1 VTGTFD
7 NWSGHTHKL
16 DKEGSVFSKTIALPT
31 TGENIL
37 YKFVADGEWK
47 HDPTHKIDTDSSGN
61 LNNVIT
67 PSDIMPATIQGT
79 GPGATTAALAGQ
91 VPLEKP
97 VEDLPGAFPET
108 PAATEVTGEEQA
120 FSVNPIPASAGAGNP
135 VQLAAGE
142 PVPHPSTINAA
153 TVTSHVKDDEE
164 LKSKDLNETVSVA
177 PIPAS
182 AGIGNPITLAPGEPV
197 PLHQTV
203 TDHTLTSNVKLDKES
218 YEKSDA
224 AALNGVPYT
233 SSIDKQA
240 ASAVAAAGVGPQTII
255 PESSIGVGNNA
266 SILAGGEPT
275 IQSTGAG
282 STTAD
287 LAGKQPIEPR
297 QEATVIDDKKESS
310 NGGIAG
316 AIAGGVAGLG
326 AAAAGTAALL
336 NKKTKDATGVDA
348 VSKLPESVQK
358 SINDINSGSTS
369 TGAVPAEVKASQ
381 AAAHSAPEAS
391 ANPEAVAEKSAVEK
405 ELLAKV
411 PTAEPGTGAAAASDV
426 PTEVLASQ
434 KKAHVD
440 SEASANPVA
449 VHEKSDVE
457 KELLAKVHTT
467 EAAGEPAPVVT
478 AATTA
483 VAPATTT
490 TATSTAPTEHVGIAP
505 NVSAHGAP
513 QLGKVGPIAPITLD
527 KSDLPSSTD
536 SAIATTSSP
545 TARNKST
552 SSTPNKRHSIME
564 RLKGTPSDSNSSTPA
579 PEGAEASGEKKKR
592 LSFFGKLKEKLHK

>member
-1 VTGTFD
+1 M
-7 NWSGHTHKL
+7 
-16 DKEGSVFSKTIALPT
+16 
-31 TGENIL
+31 
-37 YKFVADGEWK
+37 
-47 HDPTHKIDTDSSGN
+47 
-61 LNNVIT
+61 IT
-67 PSDIMPATIQGT
+67 PEDIMPSTIQST
-79 GPGATTAALAGQ
+79 GAGATTAALAGQ

-97 VEDLPGAFPET
+97 VDDLPGAFPET
-108 PAATEVTGEEQA
+108 PAATEAKGEEQA
-120 FSVNPIPASAGAGNP
+120 FSVNPIPATEGAGNP
-135 VQLAAGE
+135 VQLAPGE
-142 PVPHPSTINAA
+142 AVPHPSTISAA
-153 TVTSHVKDDEE
+153 TLTSNVKDDEE

-182 AGIGNPITLAPGEPV
+182 AGVGNPIKLAPGEPV
-197 PLHQTV
+197 PPHQTV

-224 AALNGVPYT
+224 AALNGVPST

-240 ASAVAAAGVGPQTII
+240 ATAVAAAGVGPQTII

-266 SILAGGEPT
+266 SVLAGGEPT

-297 QEATVIDDKKESS
+297 QEATVIDDKKES

-326 AAAAGTAALL
+326 AAAAGTAAFL
-336 NKKTKDATGVDA
+336 NQKTKDATGVDA

-358 SINDINSGSTS
+358 SINDINSSSNSTA
-369 TGAVPAEVKASQ
+369 AVPAEVKASQ
-381 AAAHSAPEAS
+381 EAAHIAPEAS

-405 ELLAKV
+405 ELLSKV
-411 PTAEPGTGAAAASDV
+411 PTAEPGTGAATASDV
-426 PTEVLASQ
+426 PTEVLTSQ
-434 KKAHVD
+434 KKAHAEP
-440 SEASANPVA
+440 EASANPVA

-457 KELLAKVHTT
+457 KELLAKVKTT

-483 VAPATTT
+483 VAPATTAT
-490 TATSTAPTEHVGIAP
+490 TTSTGPTEHVGIAP

-527 KSDLPSSTD
+527 KTDLPSSTD
-536 SAIATTSSP
+536 PATDATTTP

-564 RLKGTPSDSNSSTPA
+564 RFKGTPSDSTKSTPA
-579 PEGAEASGEKKKR
+579 PEGVEASGEKKKR